1 MDLKSS
7 IFVHWS
13 ESDLSKLSKV
23 KSYFKRI
30 RELISV
36 NIDSIHNSKDYILP
50 IVYVFID
57 SGTYETIKQERNGL
71 NIQALFV
78 QMEKEKTLIA
88 ELKKIIDRCRKT
100 LIGGVPTNSRSKK
113 YIAETYPHFIFIDL
127 EKMAG
132 LLDELKKVDSDLFT
146 FLGGRGNIK
155 FTYDAPKFIETVI
168 RISRS
173 NIQQQIFHEVI
184 MRIDQDVTVFYK
196 SIEMLLSKHRSMM
209 TKNAFY
215 YYSGDYGLYDKNG
228 NPKDDHPV
236 NNYAVRVPHLIL
248 PPNVVLPELEKFLQD
263 LTELGAIQ
271 KSPTHIPANY
281 STNLQNL
288 ITHNRHN
295 SVPKR
300 NETQVISGACL
311 IVSALVLR
319 YIPPFMSFNTNVTWI
334 DDHLK
339 RRLLEAL
346 GFVLG
351 TDLECLMDA
360 KFVKNR
366 HIDPIVIVKN
376 NFEYAERDYFRI
388 LLAGCMFHDLV
399 SDSTST
405 YVQKIQ
411 ELIKNKGRGY
421 TASLALEREI
431 KTLLENKYE
440 KMLVCWRSSEFNL
453 APPNDVLYQ
462 WANSKFRD
470 TSFKNALVKELTED
484 AVNYLE
490 LISKWDTFVSAID
503 RL

>member
-1 MDLKSS
+1 MNTKSS
-7 IFVHWS
+7 IFVHWN
-13 ESDLSKLSKV
+13 ENDLSKLDKTYST
-23 KSYFKRI
+23 RI
-30 RELISV
+30 EELIKVNIESV
-36 NIDSIHNSKDYILP
+36 NNSNDYILP

-57 SGTYETIKQERNGL
+57 SGTYETIKQERDGL
-71 NIQALFV
+71 KIEVLLEKI
-78 QMEKEKTLIA
+78 EKEKEIISK
-88 ELKKIIDRCRKT
+88 LKEIIDRCRSVILKG
-100 LIGGVPTNSRSKK
+100 IPNSRSQN
-113 YIAETYPHFIFIDL
+113 YIAKTYPHFIFIGL
-127 EKMAG
+127 KEMAA
-132 LLDELKKVDSDLFT
+132 LLDELKNIDPEMIN
-146 FLGGRGNIK
+146 FLGGKGNLK

-196 SIEMLLSKHRSMM
+196 SIEKLLSKHRTMIA
-209 TKNAFY
+209 KNAFS
-215 YYSGDYGLYDKNG
+215 YYSGDYGLYDDNG

-236 NNYAVRVPHLIL
+236 NNYAVRVPYLIL

-271 KSPTHIPANY
+271 KLPTHIPTNY

-288 ITHNRHN
+288 IAHNRHT

-346 GFVLG
+346 GFVLS
-351 TDLECLMDA
+351 TDLECLMNA

-366 HIDPIVIVKN
+366 HTKPINITNANIQWAKDN
-376 NFEYAERDYFRI
+376 YFQI

-399 SDSTST
+399 SDSTGT
-405 YVQKIQ
+405 YVQNIEK
-411 ELIKNKGRGY
+411 LIKNKGRSF
-421 TASLALEREI
+421 TASPTLETEI
-431 KTLLENKYE
+431 KTVLENKYE
-440 KMLVCWRSSEFNL
+440 KVLVCWRSSEFNL

-470 TSFKNALVKELTED
+470 PSFKNELVKELTKD